1 MEINNNL
8 VDKKS
13 SLKELITYFLK
24 LGTVGFGGP
33 IALTASMNEDL
44 VVKRNWF
51 TERAFSE
58 GMTLSQLAPGPL
70 AAQLA
75 IYFGWAHSGIRG
87 ATLVGLAFILP
98 SFLIVIL
105 ISLLYVKF
113 GSLPWLAK
121 AFYGIGASVIAII
134 LLGTWKLSQKTLK
147 KDKLLWVIASINA
160 IVTAYTGAEILWV
173 FLLSGLVVMAYRMK
187 LYKSKIIPIIFPTWF
202 FIGASSSP
210 ASHDTL
216 TTILLFFLK
225 AGAFVFGSGLA
236 IVPFLHGGVVT
247 EFQWLTEKQF
257 LDAVAV
263 AMITP
268 GPVVITVAFIGFLVA
283 GLGGAILAALGTF
296 IPCYLFTIIPAPHFS
311 KWAKNSYVHEFVTGV
326 TTAAVGAIG
335 GAAFVLGKGAI
346 IDSATAAIC
355 IISFMAIHRIKLAEP
370 IVILAVG
377 ILSVLMT

>member
-1 MEINNNL
+1 MPRNPPSKHL
-8 VDKKS
+8 S
-13 SLKELITYFLK
+13 HTSLNSEPL
-24 LGTVGFGGP
+24 
-33 IALTASMNEDL
+33 DL

-51 TERAFSE
+51 TERAFNE

-75 IYFGWAHSGIRG
+75 IYFGWAHSGVRG

-98 SFLIVIL
+98 SFLIVL
-105 ISLLYVKF
+105 LLSLLYVKF
-113 GSLPWLAK
+113 GSLPWIAK

-134 LLGTWKLSQKTLK
+134 VLGAWKLSQKPLK
-147 KDKLLWVIASINA
+147 KDKLLWIIATINA

-173 FLLSGLVVMAYRMK
+173 FLLSGLVVMAYRTR

-202 FIGASSSP
+202 FIDATSAP
-210 ASHDTL
+210 ASTETL
-216 TTILLFFLK
+216 TTVLLFFLK
-225 AGAFVFGSGLA
+225 AGTFVFGSGLA

-247 EFQWLTEKQF
+247 EYQWLNEKQF

-268 GPVVITVAFIGFLVA
+268 GPVVITVTFIGFLVA
-283 GLGGAILAALGTF
+283 GFSGAILAALGTF

-335 GAAFVLGKGAI
+335 GAAFILGKAAI
-346 IDSATAAIC
+346 TDFVTAAIC
-355 IISFMAIHRIKLAEP
+355 FTSFMAIQRIKNAEP
-370 IVILAVG
+370 IVIIVVG
-377 ILSVLMT
+377 ILSILMI